1 MGHLRIHCSRE
12 VMMLTFA
19 RTSVLVAGLVLAA
32 CQTPISAHYE
42 YDTTAP
48 FQDYMKFAWVTNEP
62 LIRPAAG
69 VSGLDPRLSP
79 MVEKAIRDAVER
91 NLVAG
96 GYRQLSDPASA
107 DLVVSFSVGT
117 REKVQVDSYPTRAG
131 YRYGPYGGYGG
142 WQSDVRA
149 YTEGVL
155 AIDFFDTRSK
165 EVVWHGWA
173 TKRLSTSTDQEKR
186 RENVNRVVDAVLEKF
201 PSRNSPQ

>member
-1 MGHLRIHCSRE
+1 
-12 VMMLTFA
+12 MLTSGRA
-19 RTSVLVAGLVLAA
+19 LLLVAVFGLAA

-42 YDTTAP
+42 YDTNAP
-48 FQDYMKFAWVTNEP
+48 FKEYMKFSWVTNEP

-79 MVEKAIRDAVER
+79 MVEKVIRDAVER
-91 NLVAG
+91 NLAAR
-96 GYRQLSDPASA
+96 GYTQVPDAASA

-117 REKVQVDSYPTRAG
+117 REQFQVNSYPGRAG
-131 YRYGPYGGYGG
+131 YGYGRRGGYGG
-142 WQSDVRA
+142 WTSDVRV

-155 AIDFFDTRSK
+155 AIDLFDARSK

-173 TKRLSTSTDQEKR
+173 TKRLSTSADQEKR

-201 PSRNSPQ
+201 PSRNATQ